1 MKSKKNLLADN
12 RCVLYT
18 LLVHI
23 SKLAHDGK
31 KKKNSYITF
40 VFDTV
45 KYKLFMRKKKK
56 KRKERKFRLS
66 PSIILRQNFVSSD

>member
-12 RCVLYT
+12 RRVLYT

-31 KKKNSYITF
+31 KKKKQLYHF
-40 VFDTV
+40 RVR
-45 KYKLFMRKKKK
+45 YRK
-56 KRKERKFRLS
+56 
-66 PSIILRQNFVSSD
+66 V

>member
-12 RCVLYT
+12 RRVLYT

-23 SKLAHDGK
+23 SKLAHNGK

-45 KYKLFMRKKKK
+45 KYKLFTRKKKK
-56 KRKERKFRLS
+56 KKERKKISLISVNNSSSEFR
-66 PSIILRQNFVSSD
+66 FF

>member
-12 RCVLYT
+12 RRVLYT

-31 KKKNSYITF
+31 KKKK
-40 VFDTV
+40 TV
-45 KYKLFMRKKKK
+45 IS
-56 KRKERKFRLS
+56 LS
-66 PSIILRQNFVSSD
+66 CSIP